1 MSWQLSTILEEC
13 VCLQVSV
20 ASISNNIDIFD
31 FIDRCDKLIKLAR
44 KYNLLVVTDDVY
56 NLLYFGDSPPTR
68 LYQFDKK

>member
-1 MSWQLSTILEEC
+1 M
-13 VCLQVSV
+13 SV
-20 ASISNNIDIFD
+20 ASLSNIDISLMIFE
-31 FIDRCDKLIKLAR
+31 FVDRCEKLIKLAR